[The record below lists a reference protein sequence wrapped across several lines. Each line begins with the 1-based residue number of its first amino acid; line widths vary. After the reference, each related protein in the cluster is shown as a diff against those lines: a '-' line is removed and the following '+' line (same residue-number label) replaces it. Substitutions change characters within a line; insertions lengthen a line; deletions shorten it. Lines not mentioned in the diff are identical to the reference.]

1 MTTERLYEFLILSQ
15 MLSYSK
21 AAKKLFMTQ
30 STLSRHIMELEK
42 ELGVTVLERSTHAVS
57 LTHAGK
63 ILAQRAKP
71 LIEKSESAINRLH
84 MSGLQTSGNV
94 SIASLDS
101 DTLDQLHL
109 FLALFSEK
117 FPEIELNVDV
127 IGSGDH
133 ATPLERYD
141 LVFSPFELQNLPAQV
156 ESRVVFHDP
165 GVLAV
170 LPNHRYIYNHRI
182 ALEEL
187 VGETLFVPYPGEL
200 LCSYASNRQLVEKM
214 TGYRVNVVRVPTVES
229 ALMMTALGKGVTIV
243 PQHISKTAPGDTW
256 LIGITTSGCVF
267 DTHLYLNAQR
277 NNPAAKLMMDE
288 LDQFSQNGEN
298 H

>member
-1 MTTERLYEFLILSQ
+1 MTTERLFEFLILSQ
-15 MLSYSK
+15 TLNFSK

-30 STLSRHIMELEK
+30 STLSRHIMEMEK
-42 ELGVTVLERSTHAVS
+42 ELGITVLDRSTHAVA
-57 LTHAGK
+57 LTHAGR

-84 MSGLQTSGNV
+84 MSGLRTSGAV
-94 SIASLDS
+94 SIASLDG

-109 FLALFSEK
+109 FLTLFGEK
-117 FPEIELNVDV
+117 YPEIDVSVD
-127 IGSGDH
+127 IISSGDH
-133 ATPLERYD
+133 MEALERYD
-141 LVFSPFELQNLPAQV
+141 MVFSPFELQNLPAQV
-156 ESRVVFHDP
+156 ESRVVFRDP

-187 VGETLFVPYPGEL
+187 VGETLFVPYPDEL

-229 ALMMTALGKGVTIV
+229 ALVRTALGKGVTIV
-243 PQHISKTAPGDTW
+243 PQHISKTVLGDTW
-256 LIGITTSGCVF
+256 LIGITTPGCVF
-267 DTHLYLNAQR
+267 DTHLYHSGQKD
-277 NNPAAKLMMDE
+277 NPAALLMLEE
-288 LDQFSQNGEN
+288 LEKFSSG
-298 H
+298 